1 LTKVIGPAG
10 RGYLSGMS
18 IFREKDGRPM
28 PDMAVG
34 TMRLG
39 RWGADLDTAGFRGF
53 IEACLEAGLDLF
65 DHADIYGDYTTEEAF
80 GRALAEASGLRDR
93 LRLVT
98 KCGIQLVTENR
109 PSTRLKHYDTSAGHL
124 RASVEASLAA
134 LRTDRI
140 DLLLVHRP
148 DPLMDPHA
156 IADAFA
162 GLREAG
168 KVRAFGVSN
177 FSPAQVAA
185 LRAVAFAGRRP
196 GAGRAGAPGAE
207 VRGGPHRAGLRL
219 VVAASVG
226 HRAGDGYIGT
236 GAYPPGRRRARG
248 APGAAGLVRP
258 VDRRRRR
265 GTLNAKRC
273 PFIHRLFRKSPSSI
287 SCTTIGYTAYR
298 IPFA

>member
-1 LTKVIGPAG
+1 MKSPSV
-10 RGYLSGMS
+10 
-18 IFREKDGRPM
+18 FREKDGRPM

-39 RWGADLDTAGFRGF
+39 RWGAGLDTAGFRAF

-80 GRALAEASGLRDR
+80 GRALAEAPGLRDR

-98 KCGIQLVTENR
+98 KCGIQLVTDNR
-109 PSTRLKHYDTSAGHL
+109 PGTRLKHYDTSADHL
-124 RASVEASLAA
+124 RASVDASLAA

-140 DLLLVHRP
+140 ELLLVHRP

-156 IADAFA
+156 VADAFA

-185 LRAVAFAGRRP
+185 LRAVWPDLATNQVEASP
-196 GAGRAGAPGAE
+196 MHRAPFLDGTFDGAPAAGMRPMAWSPLA
-207 VRGGPHRAGLRL
+207 GGRL
-219 VVAASVG
+219 LSPE
-226 HRAGDGYIGT
+226 GD
-236 GAYPPGRRRARG
+236 PLRARLERL
-248 APGAAGLVRP
+248 APKYGVDPIALVYAWLMRHPSGIVPVTGTTDPARIRQAAAALDVRLERQDWFDLWTAAGGEVP
-258 VDRRRRR
+258 
-265 GTLNAKRC
+265 
-273 PFIHRLFRKSPSSI
+273 
-287 SCTTIGYTAYR
+287 
-298 IPFA
+298 